1 MPKYFKLNPIK
12 FGLAAGILT
21 AICVFITTLI
31 GTAGYCPECT
41 NLLTSVYGSF
51 KYSVS
56 FLGAILGAI
65 YGFIDMF
72 IATTIFAWLYNKFI

>member
-1 MPKYFKLNPIK
+1 MPKYAKLNPVK

-21 AICVFITTLI
+21 AICVFITTLV
-31 GTAGYCPECT
+31 GTTGYCPECT
-41 NLLTSVYGSF
+41 NLLTSVYSSF
-51 KYSVS
+51 GYSVS

-72 IATTIFAWLYNKFI
+72 IGGAVFAWLYNRLI